1 MTAEKTVAGEMRS
14 AMECDSRRTNQVPEE
29 HGEDDS
35 SDKTPSKA
43 SKSPQ
48 KTTKRPKTVPVK
60 VSLLDGSVYEAAVE
74 KFAKGQTLLDMVCGH
89 LNLLERDY
97 FGLTFQDTDNS
108 KNWLDPS
115 KEIKKQIRV
124 GSWIFGF
131 AVKFYPP
138 DPSVLIEDITRYYLC
153 LQLRDDI
160 LSGRLPCSFV
170 THALLGSYTVQAEL
184 GDYDPEEHGPDYVS
198 DFRFAPNQTR
208 ELEERVMELHHNYR
222 GMSPADAEV
231 NFLENAKKLSM
242 YGVDLHHA
250 KDSEGIDIMLGVS
263 ANGLLIYRDRLR
275 INRFAW
281 PKILKISYKR
291 SNFYIKIRPGEYEQF
306 ESTIGFKLPNHR
318 ASKRLWKVCI
328 EHHTF
333 FRLVSPEPPP
343 KGFLVIGSKFRY
355 SGRTQAQTRQASAL
369 IDRPAPQFERSVSKR
384 YLLARSIDGASALGD
399 SMDQLSQRSSSDR
412 TQFMSRDDLDQEGSL
427 DLEHDQYHYHD
438 QDQNQSTDHE
448 LDPHD
453 YEDQDEVHRGGD
465 VSAFGR
471 TLELKG
477 EEADSPADSK
487 PEQQFLDK
495 SEDILQKHQASIN
508 ELKRALRQPNSKMAQ
523 REKRLSS
530 ATPPGGTPERKPE
543 TPPTPAIHEEPLSEA
558 QREPWE
564 RRLGSVSEDD
574 QDHDILYLKETHL
587 GIERKCSSI
596 TVSSTS
602 SLEAEVDFTVL
613 TDLQTGM
620 EEFSRGMSELED
632 RNLSPDGGLCF
643 SMDFLQQQPQ
653 TQQQQQQ
660 QGPSEVPPPL
670 VAAPPSRGASSS
682 SSSPP
687 AKHIQAEE
695 VRPEVKRPDGQPV
708 VPKKPKRSVP
718 ISSSVD
724 RESGR
729 VQPAAPLSREAS
741 DVRPTP
747 AVRKT
752 DVRTETQPNGSEVT
766 TTIVEFTDQDPG
778 LTGLSD
784 VSYSSRQSVSPVHVS
799 SLGRESAGSPILIAE
814 NVTSATTHVTKTVK
828 GGYSE
833 TRIEKRIIITGDD
846 DVDQEQALAIAIQE
860 AKQQHPD
867 MQVTKAVVVRETE
880 SSTEDRHGAAES

>member
-1 MTAEKTVAGEMRS
+1 MTTEKALAGEMKS
-14 AMECDSRRTNQVPEE
+14 AMEGDARRANQVPED

-35 SDKTPSKA
+35 SEKTPSKA

-60 VSLLDGSVYEAAVE
+60 VTLLDGSDYEAAVE

-131 AVKFYPP
+131 SVKFYPP

-170 THALLGSYTVQAEL
+170 THALLGSYTVQAEI
-184 GDYDPEEHGPDYVS
+184 GDYEPEEHGPDYVS

-222 GMSPADAEV
+222 GMSPAEAEV

-369 IDRPAPQFERSVSKR
+369 IDRPAPQFDRSVSKR
-384 YLLARSIDGASALGD
+384 YMLPRSIDGASALGD
-399 SMDQLSQRSSSDR
+399 SMDQLSQRSSSER
-412 TQFMSRDDLDQEGSL
+412 TQFMSREDLDQEGSL
-427 DLEHDQYHYHD
+427 DLDHEQYHD
-438 QDQNQSTDHE
+438 QDQDLYTDQE
-448 LDPHD
+448 LDQHD
-453 YEDQDEVHRGGD
+453 LQDQDQVQKHRGANI
-465 VSAFGR
+465 STPTK

-477 EEADSPADSK
+477 EEAGSPVDSK
-487 PEQQFLDK
+487 PEQFLDK
-495 SEDILQKHQASIN
+495 PEDVLQKHQASIN

-543 TPPTPAIHEEPLSEA
+543 TPPTPAIHEEPLNEA
-558 QREPWE
+558 SRDLWE

-574 QDHDILYLKETHL
+574 QDHDIPYLKETHL

-613 TDLQTGM
+613 TDLHTGM
-620 EEFSRGMSELED
+620 EEFSRGMSELGD
-632 RNLSPDGGLCF
+632 RDLSPDVGLCF
-643 SMDFLQQQPQ
+643 GIDLL
-653 TQQQQQQ
+653 QQ
-660 QGPSEVPPPL
+660 QGPSEPPPPL
-670 VAAPPSRGASSS
+670 VSAPVSRGA

-695 VRPEVKRPDGQPV
+695 VRPEVKRPDVQPV

-718 ISSSVD
+718 VSSSVD
-724 RESGR
+724 REPSHREASR
-729 VQPAAPLSREAS
+729 VTPLSREAS
-741 DVRPTP
+741 DVMPTP
-747 AVRKT
+747 TVRKT
-752 DVRTETQPNGSEVT
+752 DIRTETQPNGSEVT
-766 TTIVEFTDQDPG
+766 TTIVEFTDQDHG
-778 LTGLSD
+778 ITGLSE
-784 VSYSSRQSVSPVHVS
+784 VSYSTRQSVSPVHMS
-799 SLGRESAGSPILIAE
+799 SFGREASGSPILVTE

-880 SSTEDRHGAAES
+880 SSTEDRHRASES

>member
-1 MTAEKTVAGEMRS
+1 MTTETALAWEMKT
-14 AMECDSRRTNQVPEE
+14 AMEADIGKTSQVQED
-29 HGEDDS
+29 HGELDDS
-35 SDKTPSKA
+35 SEKTPSKA

-48 KTTKRPKTVPVK
+48 KTTKRLKTVPVK
-60 VSLLDGSVYEAAVE
+60 VTLLDGSEYNTGVE

-97 FGLTFQDTDNS
+97 FGLSFVDTDNS

-124 GSWIFGF
+124 GFWNLGF
-131 AVKFYPP
+131 SVKFYPP

-198 DFRFAPNQTR
+198 EFHFAPNQTR
-208 ELEERVMELHHNYR
+208 ELEERVMELHRNYR
-222 GMSPADAEV
+222 GMSPAEAEM

-384 YLLARSIDGASALGD
+384 YMLPRSIDGASALGD
-399 SMDQLSQRSSSDR
+399 SMDQLSQRSSSER
-412 TQFMSRDDLDQEGSL
+412 TQFMSREDLDQEGSFDL
-427 DLEHDQYHYHD
+427 DHDQYQYQDKD
-438 QDQNQSTDHE
+438 QERYADLEDEHE
-448 LDPHD
+448 EHSQKQTFGGRIPTPTKAL
-453 YEDQDEVHRGGD
+453 EVKD
-465 VSAFGR
+465 VPPLR
-471 TLELKG
+471 PKQE
-477 EEADSPADSK
+477 
-487 PEQQFLDK
+487 QFLDK
-495 SEDILQKHQASIN
+495 PEDVLQKHQASIN
-508 ELKRALRQPNSKMAQ
+508 ELKRALKQPNSKMAQ
-523 REKRLSS
+523 RERLSS
-530 ATPPGGTPERKPE
+530 ATPPGGGTPERK
-543 TPPTPAIHEEPLSEA
+543 S
-558 QREPWE
+558 REPWE

-574 QDHDILYLKETHL
+574 QDHDILYLRETHL

-620 EEFSRGMSELED
+620 EEFSRGMSELGERD
-632 RNLSPDGGLCF
+632 LSPDGGLC
-643 SMDFLQQQPQ
+643 MGIDLLQHPNV
-653 TQQQQQQ
+653 
-660 QGPSEVPPPL
+660 PEPPPHVVPTPL
-670 VAAPPSRGASSS
+670 PRGST
-682 SSSPP
+682 SSPP
-687 AKHIQAEE
+687 AKPVQTEE
-695 VRPEVKRPDGQPV
+695 VRPEVKRPEGQPA

-718 ISSSVD
+718 VSSSVD
-724 RESGR
+724 RDHPHKDASR
-729 VQPAAPLSREAS
+729 ITAAAPLSREPS
-741 DVRPTP
+741 DVMPTP

-752 DVRTETQPNGSEVT
+752 DIRTETQPNGSEVT
-766 TTIVEFTDQDPG
+766 TTIVEFTDQDHAI
-778 LTGLSD
+778 TGLGE
-784 VSYSSRQSVSPVHVS
+784 VSYSTRQSVSPVHKGTF
-799 SLGRESAGSPILIAE
+799 GRETPGSPILVTE

-880 SSTEDRHGAAES
+880 SSVGDRHGAS

>member
-1 MTAEKTVAGEMRS
+1 MTTETALAGGLKS
-14 AMECDSRRTNQVPEE
+14 AMEGDGMRTNQ
-29 HGEDDS
+29 GAEDQGDMDDNS
-35 SDKTPSKA
+35 EKTPSKA
-43 SKSPQ
+43 SRSPQ
-48 KTTKRPKTVPVK
+48 KSNKRPKTVPIK
-60 VSLLDGSVYEAAVE
+60 VSLLDGSVYETGVE

-97 FGLTFQDTDNS
+97 FGLNFQDTDNA
-108 KNWLDPS
+108 KHWLDPS
-115 KEIKKQIRV
+115 KEIKKQIRI
-124 GSWIFGF
+124 GAWTFGF
-131 AVKFYPP
+131 SVKFYPP
-138 DPSVLIEDITRYYLC
+138 DPSVLMEDITRYYLC

-184 GDYDPEEHGPDYVS
+184 GDYEPDEHGPDYVS
-198 DFRFAPNQTR
+198 EFRFAPNQTR
-208 ELEERVMELHHNYR
+208 ELEERVIELHRNYR
-222 GMSPADAEV
+222 GMSPAEAEV
-231 NFLENAKKLSM
+231 NFLENGKKLSM

-369 IDRPAPQFERSVSKR
+369 IDRPAPQFDRSVSKR
-384 YLLARSIDGASALGD
+384 YLLARSIDGASVLGY
-399 SMDQLSQRSSSDR
+399 SMEQLSQRSSSER
-412 TQFMSRDDLDQEGSL
+412 TQFMSREDLDQEGSL
-427 DLEHDQYHYHD
+427 DLDHDQYHYQD
-438 QDQNQSTDHE
+438 QDQDQFTDQE
-448 LDPHD
+448 LEQHD
-453 YEDQDEVHRGGD
+453 DQDLDQKHALGAYI
-465 VSAFGR
+465 S
-471 TLELKG
+471 TPSKTMELKG
-477 EEADSPADSK
+477 EEEGTSLDSK
-487 PEQQFLDK
+487 PEFLDK
-495 SEDILQKHQASIN
+495 PEDVLQKHQASIN
-508 ELKRALRQPNSKMAQ
+508 ELKRALKQPNSKMAQ

-530 ATPPGGTPERKPE
+530 ATPPGGTPERKAD
-543 TPPTPAIHEEPLSEA
+543 TPPTPAIHEEPFNEA
-558 QREPWE
+558 SREPWE

-574 QDHDILYLKETHL
+574 QDPDILYLKETHL

-613 TDLQTGM
+613 TDLHTGM
-620 EEFSRGMSELED
+620 EEFSRGMTELGD
-632 RNLSPDGGLCF
+632 RDVSPDMGLCF
-643 SMDFLQQQPQ
+643 GMDMLQQQAPFE
-653 TQQQQQQ
+653 
-660 QGPSEVPPPL
+660 PPPPL
-670 VAAPPSRGASSS
+670 VSAPPT
-682 SSSPP
+682 
-687 AKHIQAEE
+687 KHIQAEE
-695 VRPEVKRPDGQPV
+695 VRPEVKRPDMQPV

-718 ISSSVD
+718 VSSSVD
-724 RESGR
+724 RESHR
-729 VQPAAPLSREAS
+729 VSAVTPLSREAS
-741 DVRPTP
+741 DVMPTP
-747 AVRKT
+747 TVRKT

-766 TTIVEFTDQDPG
+766 TTIVEFTDQDHG
-778 LTGLSD
+778 ITGLSD
-784 VSYSSRQSVSPVHVS
+784 ISYSTRQSVSPVHMG
-799 SLGRESAGSPILIAE
+799 SLGREASGSPILVTE
-814 NVTSATTHVTKTVK
+814 NVTSATTHVSKTVK

-880 SSTEDRHGAAES
+880 SSSEDRYATS

>member
-1 MTAEKTVAGEMRS
+1 ML
-14 AMECDSRRTNQVPEE
+14 RTGWIP
-29 HGEDDS
+29 
-35 SDKTPSKA
+35 P
-43 SKSPQ
+43 
-48 KTTKRPKTVPVK
+48 KRLRNK
-60 VSLLDGSVYEAAVE
+60 
-74 KFAKGQTLLDMVCGH
+74 
-89 LNLLERDY
+89 
-97 FGLTFQDTDNS
+97 FGLVPGCLGLQSSFTLQTHLCSS
-108 KNWLDPS
+108 KTSQESD
-115 KEIKKQIRV
+115 E
-124 GSWIFGF
+124 GSHLLLQQLT
-131 AVKFYPP
+131 P
-138 DPSVLIEDITRYYLC
+138 RYYLC

-184 GDYDPEEHGPDYVS
+184 GDYDTEEHGPDYVS
-198 DFRFAPNQTR
+198 EFHFAPNQTR

-222 GMSPADAEV
+222 GMTPAEAEM

-369 IDRPAPQFERSVSKR
+369 IDRPAPQFDRSVSKR
-384 YLLARSIDGASALGD
+384 YLQPRSIDGASALGD
-399 SMDQLSQRSSSDR
+399 SMDQLSQRSSSER
-412 TQFMSRDDLDQEGSL
+412 TQFMSREDLDQEGSL
-427 DLEHDQYHYHD
+427 DLDHDHYLYPDHD
-438 QDQNQSTDHE
+438 QDQYTDQEVEQHDGYKQPLGAISST
-448 LDPHD
+448 LTK
-453 YEDQDEVHRGGD
+453 
-465 VSAFGR
+465 A
-471 TLELKG
+471 LELKDQEPG
-477 EEADSPADSK
+477 FPIDSK
-487 PEQQFLDK
+487 PEDLVHLRPKQEQFLDK
-495 SEDILQKHQASIN
+495 PEDVLQKHQASIN
-508 ELKRALRQPNSKMAQ
+508 ELKRALKQPNSKK
-523 REKRLSS
+523 REKRLPS
-530 ATPPGGTPERKPE
+530 ATPPAGTPERKTE
-543 TPPTPAIHEEPLSEA
+543 TPPTPAVHEEHFSEA
-558 QREPWE
+558 SNEPWE

-574 QDHDILYLKETHL
+574 QDHEILYLKETHL

-602 SLEAEVDFTVL
+602 SLEAEVDFTIL

-620 EEFSRGMSELED
+620 EEFSRGMSELGERD
-632 RNLSPDGGLCF
+632 LSPDGGLRF
-643 SMDFLQQQPQ
+643 GIDLL
-653 TQQQQQQ
+653 QQ
-660 QGPSEVPPPL
+660 QGPPELPPPL
-670 VAAPPSRGASSS
+670 VSAPLTRGASV
-682 SSSPP
+682 SPST
-687 AKHIQAEE
+687 KLIQPEE
-695 VRPEVKRPDGQPV
+695 VRPEVRPENRPEVRPDVKRHDGQPV

-718 ISSSVD
+718 VSSSVD
-724 RESGR
+724 RDQSHREASR
-729 VQPAAPLSREAS
+729 LPTATPLSREAS
-741 DVRPTP
+741 DVMPTP
-747 AVRKT
+747 TVRKT
-752 DVRTETQPNGSEVT
+752 DTRTETQPNGSELT
-766 TTIVEFTDQDPG
+766 TTIVEFTDQDHG
-778 LTGLSD
+778 ITGLSE
-784 VSYSSRQSVSPVHVS
+784 VSYSKRQSVSPVHRGGF
-799 SLGRESAGSPILIAE
+799 GRESSGSPILVTE
-814 NVTSATTHVTKTVK
+814 NVTSATTHISKTVK

-867 MQVTKAVVVRETE
+867 MQVTKAVVIRETE
-880 SSTEDRHGAAES
+880 PSTEDRHVTS